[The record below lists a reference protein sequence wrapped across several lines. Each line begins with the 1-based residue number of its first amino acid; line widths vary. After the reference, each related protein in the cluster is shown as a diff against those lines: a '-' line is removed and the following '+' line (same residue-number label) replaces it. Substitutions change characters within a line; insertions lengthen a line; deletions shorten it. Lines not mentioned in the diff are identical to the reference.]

1 MTKRDI
7 KKELDLIRN
16 ICETVLGENLI
27 SIVLFGS
34 TARGDSKALSDID
47 ICLIVKKYPSKD
59 WKLGGIIKHNC
70 FLEGISKPVEPIFL
84 EKEDLKIPS
93 PLLYEL
99 SRDGVVIT
107 GYDVLPELKKVSEQV
122 KPLFGKGG
130 EKIGWQTT
138 D

>member
-1 MTKRDI
+1 MTKQEIR
-7 KKELDLIRN
+7 KELNLITT
-16 ICETVLGENLI
+16 ICEAVLGENLI

-34 TARGDSKALSDID
+34 TARGDTKAFSDID

-59 WKLGGIIKHNC
+59 WIVSGIIKHNC
-70 FLEGISKPVEPIFL
+70 FWEGISKPVEPIFL
-84 EKEDLKIPS
+84 EKEDLGIPS

-99 SRDGVVIT
+99 SRDGVVIN
-107 GYDVLPELKKVSEQV
+107 GHDVLPELKKVSEQI

-138 D
+138 G

>member
-1 MTKRDI
+1 MTKREI
-7 KKELDLIRN
+7 RKELNLITR
-16 ICETVLGENLI
+16 ICEAVLGENLI

-34 TARGDSKALSDID
+34 TARGDRKAFSDID

-59 WKLGGIIKHNC
+59 WMLSGMIKHKC
-70 FLEGISKPVEPIFL
+70 FLEGISTPVEPIFL
-84 EKEDLKIPS
+84 EKEDLRIPS

-99 SRDGVVIT
+99 ARDGVVIT
-107 GYDVLPELKKVSEQV
+107 GHNVLPELKKVSEQI

-138 D
+138 V